1 VNPIQFALS
10 HSGEFVAGLGS
21 DQKMYLYPTGGG
33 EARAVSGVELGER
46 PVGWTAD
53 DRSLFIYRYAEMP
66 ARVFQLDLATG
77 KRSLWKQLLP
87 PDAAGVDHIG
97 GIILSADQKS
107 YVYSYYPNL
116 SNLYLVEGAK

>member
-1 VNPIQFALS
+1 
-10 HSGEFVAGLGS
+10 GS
-21 DQKMYLYPTGGG
+21 DQKMYLYPTAGG
-33 EARAVSGVELGER
+33 EPRAVPGVEVGER

-53 DRSLFIYRYAEMP
+53 DRSLFVYRYAEMP
-66 ARVFQLDLATG
+66 ARLFQLDLSTG
-77 KRSLWKQLLP
+77 KRTLWKQIMP

-97 GIILSADQKS
+97 GILLSADQKS

>member
-1 VNPIQFALS
+1 
-10 HSGEFVAGLGS
+10 
-21 DQKMYLYPTGGG
+21 MYLYPTGGG